1 MTARTRLSLPLAAAL
16 LAAACIG
23 SPTDAI
29 RSPAPPG
36 TPSANPSSN
45 GSTPAPAGGSA
56 RPVPDDM
63 TAALLR
69 NRLPEA
75 DLFELTRRMRG
86 REGQPAKL
94 FEPVRTSPP
103 DERVGSAREFWTYD
117 FDAKKNVRVTATL
130 RVMTDHAK
138 WWVANDVNADDAAL
152 QTSADAFEKVYPVDR
167 RAYGEEWSP
176 GIDGDPRIAIILAR
190 IPGRAAGYFS
200 SSDELPL
207 WVNQFSAE
215 KEIIY
220 VNALAARLGSS
231 NLSSV
236 LAHEF
241 CHMIQFNKRAR
252 SVVWFNE
259 AQAQLCERANGF
271 TGGFEQLFLRQPDTQ
286 LNDWPEL
293 DEQSAIHYGAVFL
306 FLEFLRQHAGGE
318 DLINAFMAKGIDTPA
333 DLDSVLRARGQ
344 PALED
349 LFADFVA
356 ANALIGSSPD
366 ARFAYSGVVQP
377 RSAASPTSQDRV
389 ADGGTFSGTVH
400 QYAARY
406 IELPRAASHLSF
418 DGARTTR
425 VIPTDAHSG
434 KWFWW
439 SDRADGLDSTLT
451 RTVDLKAA
459 RAATLSFWTWYE
471 LERDFDYAYVAVSS
485 DGGTHWITLPAPAT
499 TASDPNGNN
508 LGRGFTATSG
518 GSTPIWIEQQ
528 VDLSP
533 FAGKEIKLR
542 FEVVTDGALNQNG
555 FAIDDLAIPEIGFK
569 DDAESE
575 GDWQADGFIRST
587 NVVRQRFTVQ
597 VLRFPESG
605 KPSVQ
610 RSVVEDGRIEL
621 DVDAVGDRRPP
632 ILAVTGFA
640 ARTTELATFSFA
652 LSAKR

>member
-1 MTARTRLSLPLAAAL
+1 MARPRLSLALAAAL
-16 LAAACIG
+16 LVASCVA
-23 SPTDAI
+23 
-29 RSPAPPG
+29 
-36 TPSANPSSN
+36 
-45 GSTPAPAGGSA
+45 TPAPTEEPSAAPSSAAGSAPASAGPSVA

-69 NRLPEA
+69 NRLPPA
-75 DLFELTRRMRG
+75 DLFDLTRRLRG
-86 REGQPAKL
+86 RDGLPARE

-103 DERVGSAREFWTYD
+103 DELVGTVREFWTYD
-117 FDAKKNVRVTATL
+117 FDAKKNVRVNATL

-138 WWVANDVNADDAAL
+138 WWVANDVTADDAAL
-152 QTSADAFEKVYPVDR
+152 RASADGFEKVYPVDR
-167 RAYGEEWSP
+167 RLYGEEWSP

-241 CHMIQFNKRAR
+241 CHMIQFGKRAR

-259 AQAQLCERANGF
+259 GQAQLCERANGF
-271 TGGFEQLFLRQPDTQ
+271 TAGFEQLFLRQPDTQ

-293 DEQSAIHYGAVFL
+293 DEQSAIHYGAAFL

-333 DLDSVLRARGQ
+333 DLDTVLRARGQ
-344 PALED
+344 PGLEE
-349 LFADFVA
+349 LFGDFVA
-356 ANALIGSSPD
+356 ANALIGRSPD
-366 ARFAYSGVVQP
+366 ARYAYGGAVQP
-377 RSAASPTSQDRV
+377 RTAAAPTSQDRV
-389 ADGGTFSGTVH
+389 AEGGSFSGTVH

-406 IELPRAASHLSF
+406 VELPRVAFHLSF

-425 VIPTDAHSG
+425 VLPTDAHSG
-434 KWFWW
+434 RWFWW
-439 SDRADGLDSTLT
+439 SDRADGLDSALT
-451 RTVDLKAA
+451 RTVDL
-459 RAATLSFWTWYE
+459 RSTRVATLTFWTWYD
-471 LERDFDYAYVAVSS
+471 LERDFDYGYVAASS
-485 DGGTHWITLPAPAT
+485 DGGAHWTTLAAPAT
-499 TASDPNGNN
+499 TTSDPNGNN
-508 LGRGFTATSG
+508 LGSGFTATSG
-518 GSTPIWIEQQ
+518 GSGPIWIEQK
-528 VDLSP
+528 VDLGP

-542 FEVVTDGALNQNG
+542 FEMVTDGALNQNG
-555 FAIDDLAIPEIGFK
+555 FAIDDIAVPEIGFK
-569 DDAESE
+569 DDAETD

-587 NVVRQRFTVQ
+587 NVVRQRFAVQ
-597 VLRFPESG
+597 LLRFPESG

-610 RSVVEDGRIEL
+610 RSLVEDGKLEL
-621 DVDAVGDRRPP
+621 DVDASGDRRPP
-632 ILAVTGFA
+632 ILTVTGFA
-640 ARTTELATFSFA
+640 PRTTELAAFSFA